1 MNPELRW
8 LLRRWLETEEEDPQQ
23 LSALLEELGTKH
35 PQLAPL
41 ARLLALKEAEEKAL
55 LALRERERWFRSFS
69 WRMIGALFT
78 FGIVGLL
85 VFVWWGGEEAF
96 LASIFFLAGGA
107 SFYLVLQAMAT
118 YHSHREQKARAEIQQ
133 RYRREREALR
143 TEWGR

>member
-1 MNPELRW
+1 MNPDLRR
-8 LLRRWLETEEEDPQQ
+8 LLRSWLEAEEEDPRR
-23 LSALLEELGTKH
+23 LSALLEELAAKR
-35 PQLAPL
+35 PELAPL

-55 LALRERERWFRSFS
+55 LTLRERERWFRSFS

-107 SFYLVLQAMAT
+107 SFYMVLQAMAT
-118 YHSHREQKARAEIQQ
+118 YRSHRDQEAMAEIQQ
-133 RYRREREALR
+133 RYRCEREALR
-143 TEWGR
+143 KEWGS